1 MKLDLI
7 LIRAIAIFLT
17 ALVSVTFPS
26 PTIQIEAASQQQQP
40 LPLQGK
46 QKIILL
52 GDSITQAG
60 GKYGGYIWLM
70 QRYLN
75 ALYSSPKIEL
85 INAGISGQT
94 SQDLQERFQRDVL
107 DEKPDLVTINV
118 GVNDVIKSFKNSQ
131 VTVEIYRQN
140 LNSMVK
146 AAQARN
152 ISVLL
157 LSPTIINEDLNS
169 PENIKLA
176 EYIATMKDIA
186 QKNRCQYIDL
196 NVPFRHVIMTYQRY
210 GGRAQ
215 NLLTRDG
222 VHPNLAGY
230 QIMAYTI
237 LKGWGIPEQQIQD
250 LEVIQY

>member
-7 LIRAIAIFLT
+7 FIRAIAIFLT
-17 ALVSVTFPS
+17 TLVSVTVPS
-26 PTIQIEAASQQQQP
+26 PTIRIEAAPEKQQP

-75 ALYSSPKIEL
+75 ALYSPQKIEL
-85 INAGISGQT
+85 INAGVSGQT
-94 SQDLQERFQRDVL
+94 SHDLQGRFQRDVL
-107 DEKPDLVTINV
+107 DQKPDLVTINV
-118 GVNDVIKSFKNSQ
+118 GVNDVIKSLKNSQ
-131 VTVEIYRQN
+131 VSVETYRQN
-140 LNSMVK
+140 LTSMVK

-186 QKNRCQYIDL
+186 QKNRCQYLDL
-196 NVPFRHVIMTYQRY
+196 NIPFRHVIMTYQRY
-210 GGRAQ
+210 GGRSQ
-215 NLLTRDG
+215 NILTRDG